1 MGGPGAPG
9 PPLFFMRRMNR
20 CEPAP
25 LIPILLLAL
34 VACSGPVTSDQPA
47 ADSPDVADAI
57 TINLADFMIDPSELE
72 AAGPTVTLEVAQRWP
87 TPHNL
92 TVRNAAGDVLM
103 ATDDLSAG
111 DTDTIS
117 AELEPGEY
125 TIFCS
130 FAGHESLGMSGKRS
144 P

>member
-1 MGGPGAPG
+1 
-9 PPLFFMRRMNR
+9 MRTRI
-20 CEPAP
+20 
-25 LIPILLLAL
+25 LIPALLLGL
-34 VACSGPVTSDQPA
+34 VACSTPAASDQTSE
-47 ADSPDVADAI
+47 SPVAADAI
-57 TINLADFMIDPSELE
+57 AINLADFMIDPSQLE
-72 AAGPTVTLEVAQRWP
+72 AVGPTVILEVTSDGP

-117 AELEPGEY
+117 GELEPGEY

-130 FAGHESLGMSGKRS
+130 FAGHESLGMSGTLTVAA